1 MLGARAAKD
10 RFLQKV
16 FHSFCSSDN
25 VTLNAKSCI
34 QEKSQILDC
43 ADRLNA
49 MVFGEVRDV
58 TAHA

>member
-1 MLGARAAKD
+1 MIAFCKNVPRFFVARIIL
-10 RFLQKV
+10 RT
-16 FHSFCSSDN
+16 N
-25 VTLNAKSCI
+25 TKSCI

-49 MVFGEVRDV
+49 LMLGEVRDV